1 MCTYGLSWYIPASSK
16 GQIIVGLQDFCPWGI
31 FFCEGPGNDH
41 YFCDM
46 VDFVFGSF
54 WADLT
59 LLHLKM
65 CRFFLSGNSR
75 GKKSWEKGGKT
86 REKGGRKHPGRVN
99 MAEKWKR
106 KLFFFLNGQIGK
118 KMQKSF
124 QNLPR
129 AEIYNLQP

>member
-31 FFCEGPGNDH
+31 FFCKGPGNDH

-65 CRFFLSGNSR
+65 CRFFSAEIR
-75 GKKSWEKGGKT
+75 GEKIMEKGWKDPGK
-86 REKGGRKHPGRVN
+86 GWKHPGRVN

-106 KLFFFLNGQIGK
+106 KLVLF
-118 KMQKSF
+118 
-124 QNLPR
+124 
-129 AEIYNLQP
+129 